1 MKCNLAKPILKS
13 VVGISWNQWLRTF
26 FSTFGFPLMWFIFVM
41 MFVFLMSMSRFLYSN
56 LTNFM
61 QKKSNPNIHIFPL
74 EIYTIN
80 VWIVYVAYVKMSLF
94 VYRGKQNSSHCVS
107 NWEPSLFFFSYVFIL
122 LRWFF
127 YQYNF
132 FLWFLFYLWD
142 LRALIHCSF
151 AWIAITQMRTYITY

>member
-1 MKCNLAKPILKS
+1 MKS
-13 VVGISWNQWLRTF
+13 VVTHIFFDFWFSVDVVYICNDVRLSNVYVSISLFKSHKFHAKKVTRTF
-26 FSTFGFPLMWFIFVM
+26 TYFHWKFTQLTFESFTLLTSRWVYLSIGGSKILHTA
-41 MFVFLMSMSRFLYSN
+41 FLIESR
-56 LTNFM
+56 
-61 QKKSNPNIHIFPL
+61 
-74 EIYTIN
+74 
-80 VWIVYVAYVKMSLF
+80 
-94 VYRGKQNSSHCVS
+94 VS
-107 NWEPSLFFFSYVFIL
+107 FFSYVFIL